1 MMSSVNGV
9 RKYHINEKTGIAEEF
24 LIFYPES
31 YLNNKNHPEYYTP
44 LNPEE
49 IICEFIIKEKL
60 GEGGFGSVRL
70 GINKQTGEK
79 VGREVQKVV
88 RSENIPIDVI
98 RLINDYDKDFL
109 KIYDTYNIIYNSR
122 NKNPLYRNLR
132 NKDLEIPELAIALSS
147 LVTKI
152 LISCSKIS
160 DEKERQLFAT
170 AMGIEELN
178 DAIDDYI
185 LNDDAIALVQCGKQ
199 VRELLQL
206 LYTN

>member
-1 MMSSVNGV
+1 MQIT
-9 RKYHINEKTGIAEEF
+9 KKDIIQKLYEIEEK
-24 LIFYPES
+24 
-31 YLNNKNHPEYYTP
+31 
-44 LNPEE
+44 
-49 IICEFIIKEKL
+49 
-60 GEGGFGSVRL
+60 
-70 GINKQTGEK
+70 TGEK

-152 LISCSKIS
+152 LISCSKIA

>member
-1 MMSSVNGV
+1 M
-9 RKYHINEKTGIAEEF
+9 F
-24 LIFYPES
+24 
-31 YLNNKNHPEYYTP
+31 
-44 LNPEE
+44 
-49 IICEFIIKEKL
+49 
-60 GEGGFGSVRL
+60 GGSGSVLL
-70 GINKQTGEK
+70 GKPR
-79 VGREVQKVV
+79 VDAFEVY
-88 RSENIPIDVI
+88 
-98 RLINDYDKDFL
+98 NDYDKDFL

-152 LISCSKIS
+152 LISCSKIA